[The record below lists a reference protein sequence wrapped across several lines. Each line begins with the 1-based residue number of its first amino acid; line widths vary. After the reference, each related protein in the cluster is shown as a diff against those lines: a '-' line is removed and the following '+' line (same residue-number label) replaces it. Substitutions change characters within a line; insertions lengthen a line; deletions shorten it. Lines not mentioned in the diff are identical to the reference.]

1 MILISSGF
9 VRAPLLSIARD
20 TGGDQ
25 DAIAQPDP
33 GVLWRQ
39 VAATVSAVE
48 PLQGAGHSDPGAG
61 ADSSG
66 DFHISP
72 APLGM
77 NSVRLFRQNKEPLHT
92 LEGQISG
99 LMVVL
104 SPSHGQT
111 CRDRSINL
119 FRPDLS

>member
-1 MILISSGF
+1 M
-9 VRAPLLSIARD
+9 
-20 TGGDQ
+20 
-25 DAIAQPDP
+25 
-33 GVLWRQ
+33 
-39 VAATVSAVE
+39 SAVKT
-48 PLQGAGHSDPGAG
+48 LQEAGHSDPGAG

-66 DFHISP
+66 DLHISP

-77 NSVRLFRQNKEPLHT
+77 NPVRLFRQNKEPLHA

-111 CRDRSINL
+111 CLDRAINL